1 MTDRKYSIWFGRNEN
16 FEGSE
21 RFLGVLWFMDQKR
34 KYENTKIRESLF
46 IQSIKR
52 CINNNPT
59 ICH

>member
-52 CINNNPT
+52 
-59 ICH
+59 

>member
-52 CINNNPT
+52 CINNNPM